1 MSRVGTLLVLSTIRM
16 LSKYT
21 FCMLLSAAVLVV
33 GGSSRFL
40 FSAGNETAS
49 GSVTA
54 GVVTSHR
61 RHALRHNG

>member
-16 LSKYT
+16 LSNYT

-33 GGSSRFL
+33 GGSSCFL
-40 FSAGNETAS
+40 FITGNENAS

-54 GVVTSHR
+54 GVVTSRR